1 MPEIGDIPSYIAR
14 CAQLAMLLE
23 VSSSPKPGNI
33 DRHNDY
39 EDTRYE
45 HFLSSAV
52 SVYPVFSRAAEHG
65 LPSLS
70 SSAKSSVGELIHR
83 ATIESNSWQ
92 KGGNTHFGA
101 FILLI
106 PLCIASAKVL
116 ASGHSFSMASIIQEA
131 SAVVK
136 ATTSDDAVEF
146 YRCFEK
152 AGVKVNDVSEFDLN
166 SSDSQIKLKEQNI
179 TLYDLMEISQSYDQI
194 AGEWVNGFLS
204 CAECARFIIEG
215 LGSDS
220 APYFLVSD
228 LSASNL
234 SRPGIF
240 GKKDSCIMEKDI
252 NNVIV
257 YSFLKILST
266 YPDTFIQTKRGR
278 DMAVSVCSKAKKMVG
293 SIEASGSFSD
303 NIEQIQRFDDE
314 LLDDGINPGSTADIV
329 IAGLFLAL
337 LGGVRF

>member
-14 CAQLAMLLE
+14 CAQLAMMLE

-45 HFLSSAV
+45 HFLASAV
-52 SVYPVFSRAAEHG
+52 SVYPVVFNAAEHG
-65 LPSLS
+65 LS
-70 SSAKSSVGELIHR
+70 SSVVSRVGDLIHR

-106 PLCIASAKVL
+106 PLCIASAKVMGEGRML
-116 ASGHSFSMASIIQEA
+116 SARSIVQEA
-131 SAVVK
+131 SVLVK
-136 ATTSDDAVEF
+136 STTCDDAIEF

-152 AGVKVNDVSEFDLN
+152 AGVRVNDVSEFDLN
-166 SSDSQIKLKEQNI
+166 DSDSLIKLKEQNVV
-179 TLYDLMEISQSYDQI
+179 LYDLMEISQSYDQI
-194 AGEWVNGFLS
+194 AGEWVNGFRS

-215 LGSDS
+215 MGSEIVPFIS
-220 APYFLVSD
+220 ESGPD
-228 LSASNL
+228 LSRHL
-234 SRPGIF
+234 PDITDR
-240 GKKDSCIMEKDI
+240 DI
-252 NNVIV
+252 NNTIV
-257 YSFLKILST
+257 YTFLKILSI
-266 YPDTFIQTKRGR
+266 YPDTFIQTKRGKE
-278 DMAVSVCSKAKKMVG
+278 MAVSVSLKAKGLVRT
-293 SIEASGSFSD
+293 IESSGSFSD
-303 NIEQIQRFDDE
+303 NIEHIQQFDDDLIE
-314 LLDDGINPGSTADIV
+314 NGINPGSTADIV